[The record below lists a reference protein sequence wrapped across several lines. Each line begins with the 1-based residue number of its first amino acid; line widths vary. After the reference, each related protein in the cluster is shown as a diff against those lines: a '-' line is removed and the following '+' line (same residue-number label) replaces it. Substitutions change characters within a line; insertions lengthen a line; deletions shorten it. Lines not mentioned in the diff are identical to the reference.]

1 MMRVKSVF
9 MLAAVAL
16 IAPLAFA
23 VLIPMAL
30 IMA

>member
-1 MMRVKSVF
+1 MKIKSAFV
-9 MLAAVAL
+9 LIVVAL

-30 IMA
+30 IVA